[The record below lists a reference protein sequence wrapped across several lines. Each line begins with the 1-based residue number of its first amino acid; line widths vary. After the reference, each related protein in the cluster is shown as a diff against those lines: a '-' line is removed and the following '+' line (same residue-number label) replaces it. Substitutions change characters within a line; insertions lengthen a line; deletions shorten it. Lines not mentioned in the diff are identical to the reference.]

1 MRLKSAGQLIAEFDS
16 LYQSGWRGQ
25 VFVVD
30 DNFIGNKKDLKKNVL
45 PALIEWMQA
54 RNYPFQFNTQVS
66 INIAD
71 DEELMTLMARAG
83 FVTVFIG
90 IETPDENTL
99 KECRKGQNTN
109 RDLVDSVKKVQ
120 AFGLQVQAGFIVGFD
135 SDKPSAFDTMIKFIQ
150 DSGILTAMV
159 GLLNAPR
166 GTALYKRMKSENR
179 LLDTLSGDNTD
190 LETNVKTIMDKD
202 TLIAGYKKII
212 NTVYSP
218 KQYYK
223 RTMTFL
229 RNYKPAK
236 EKSPLRFDDF
246 KKFAR
251 STWSMGIRNT
261 GRRYYWKPLL
271 WTLFNRPAL
280 INVAISASIYGF
292 HFKKIFSNY

>member
-1 MRLKSAGQLIAEFDS
+1 
-16 LYQSGWRGQ
+16 
-25 VFVVD
+25 
-30 DNFIGNKKDLKKNVL
+30 
-45 PALIEWMQA
+45 
-54 RNYPFQFNTQVS
+54 
-66 INIAD
+66 
-71 DEELMTLMARAG
+71 MTLMARAG
-83 FVTVFIG
+83 FETVFIG

-109 RDLVDSVKKVQ
+109 RNLVDSVKKVQ
-120 AFGLQVQAGFIVGFD
+120 SFGLQVQAGFIVGFD

-179 LLDTLSGDNTD
+179 LLDNLSGDNTD
-190 LETNVKTIMDKD
+190 LVTNVKTIMDTD
-202 TLIAGYKKII
+202 TLITGYKKIV

-229 RNYKPAK
+229 KNYKPAK
-236 EKSPLRFDDF
+236 KKSPLRFDDF

-271 WTLFNRPAL
+271 WTLFNRPGL
-280 INVAISASIYGF
+280 INTAISASRLPTQCHPGMPSAGIQR
-292 HFKKIFSNY
+292 KIARRRCLHALGADSCFLVFDTL